1 MQQLQ
6 RLIVECSFVSEKQPP
21 EVFSNKVGIKNF
33 AKFTG
38 RLRSAPLLRKRLRHM
53 YFPVN
58 FVNFLRAAFLR
69 SNSRQLLLDLRN
81 IVSSNG
87 NFVRITNLSKK
98 EKRKKKREKEIT

>member
-38 RLRSAPLLRKRLRHM
+38 RPRSAPLLRKRLRHRC
-53 YFPVN
+53 FPVN
-58 FVNFLRAAFLR
+58 FVNFLRAAFFTE
-69 SNSRQLLLDLRN
+69 QLQAPT
-81 IVSSNG
+81 SG
-87 NFVRITNLSKK
+87 FKK
-98 EKRKKKREKEIT
+98 YCKLKW